1 MTGFSSGGITVLY
14 QHLPTLPN
22 LQRRDPAV
30 LFPNQRYGAADKT
43 A

>member
-1 MTGFSSGGITVLY
+1 MKAFSSGGIAVLY

-22 LQRRDPAV
+22 LQRRDPAA
-30 LFPNQRYGAADKT
+30 LFPNQRYGTADKT